1 MTRIDYYKFGVY
13 EPYKFG
19 GECYRTLREAKR
31 AYLNHLK
38 QGHRVSCD
46 ILGCTQKED
55 GIFLTFTPWYSD
67 MKAFGRTELTNMGSA
82 VKIGKYKLS

>member
-1 MTRIDYYKFGVY
+1 MQRIDYYKFSVY
-13 EPYKFG
+13 EPYKVN

-46 ILGCTQKED
+46 ILGCTLKED
-55 GIFLTFTPWYSD
+55 GIFFTFTPWYSD
-67 MKAFGRTELTNMGSA
+67 VESFGRTELTNIGHL
-82 VKIGKYKLS
+82 VKIGKYKFS